1 MKRFFIFFVVFCLLT
16 TSLFAQESD
25 LQNADQS
32 EVSQPQSVQGDT
44 PKFGF
49 GFSFGTVVI
58 NGVTY
63 FQVKGQ
69 PQFSIGKLGVG
80 LDLNFEFDGQWNLR
94 TTEWNSWQAILS
106 KIMYLSW
113 GNKGDKPVYFKI
125 GRIQDAVLGNGFIM
139 YNYNNNL
146 NFPNIKKFGIAF
158 DIDLDYAGIETF
170 VDNVFD
176 FDIIGGRLFFR
187 PLYSSKVFLLDML
200 EIGGTL
206 VADLDPLNP
215 VPPSDSPYSFSDS
228 GSDKKVFIVG
238 ADLGLPILKLDPVI
252 NMKWFFDFAYIIDKG
267 TGEATGFFG
276 KILSFIPYRFEVRFL
291 QPKFIPSF
299 FDALYEAERYIIVGT
314 NYITKYDTLDY
325 ITNSYFGWFFL
336 TGVYFE
342 KTASLIINIEDSFD
356 DTTYP
361 TLRVSMAIDRELTK
375 MVGFS
380 FTYERKNIREFK
392 DVYTTESTDSVI
404 LTKLSYKVSDMVN
417 LIVEYRRTFDW
428 FDEGG
433 QKVLKPLESTSI
445 STEIS
450 F

>member
-1 MKRFFIFFVVFCLLT
+1 MKKLFVLLVILFLSS
-16 TSLFAQESD
+16 SLVFAQESSV
-25 LQNADQS
+25 QEGDQS
-32 EVSQPQSVQGDT
+32 QPLSSQEGA

-58 NGVTY
+58 NGITY

-69 PQFSIGKLGVG
+69 PEFSIGKLGVG
-80 LDLNFEFDGQWNLR
+80 LDLNFEFDGEWNLR

-113 GNKGDKPVYFKI
+113 GSKGDKPVYFKI

-146 NFPNIKKFGIAF
+146 NFPNVKKFGVAF
-158 DIDLDYAGIETF
+158 DIDFDYVGIETF
-170 VDNVFD
+170 VDNIFD
-176 FDIIGGRLFFR
+176 FDIIGGRLFIR
-187 PLYSSKVFLLDML
+187 PLYGTKIFLLDML
-200 EIGGTL
+200 EFGGTF

-215 VPPSDSPYSFSDS
+215 VPPLDSPYSFSDS
-228 GSDKKVFIVG
+228 TVDKRVFVVG
-238 ADLGLPILKLDPVI
+238 GDLGLPILKLDPVI
-252 NMKWFFDFAYIIDKG
+252 NLKWYADFAYILDKG

-276 KILSFIPYRFEVRFL
+276 KILSFIPYRFEIRFL
-291 QPKFIPSF
+291 QPKFLPSF
-299 FDALYEAERYIIVGT
+299 FDALYEAERYVIVGT

-325 ITNSYFGWFFL
+325 ITNGYFGWFFL
-336 TGVYFE
+336 AGVSFE
-342 KTASLIINIEDSFD
+342 KVASFIVNMEDSFD

-361 TLRVSMAIDRELTK
+361 TLRVSLSIDREVTK
-375 MVGFS
+375 IIGFS
-380 FTYERKNIREFK
+380 FNYERKNIKEFK
-392 DVYTTESTDSVI
+392 DVYTTESTDSII
-404 LTKLSYKVSDMVN
+404 LTKLSYKVSEMVN

-433 QKVLKPLESTSI
+433 QKVLRPLESTSI